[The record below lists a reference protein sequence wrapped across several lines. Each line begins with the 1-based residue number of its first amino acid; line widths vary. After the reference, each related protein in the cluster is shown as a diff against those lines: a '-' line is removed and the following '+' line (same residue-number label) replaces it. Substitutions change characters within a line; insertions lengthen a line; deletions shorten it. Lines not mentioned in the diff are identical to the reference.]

1 MSLPIPLEPADL
13 PVATDDTPL
22 EDILFP
28 GLPDAAKD
36 SKLGKAIAERLTKQR
51 LKAAAILTLQSQ
63 GFSRREIGR
72 MCGMS
77 PNAVRMALNRARKLG
92 RLNDLRSVLEN
103 DSMAL
108 AVEGLNHHLRLKDKD
123 AIFEHLKGMGQW
135 RSYNNNKHDGVP
147 AGGLPDLNVVVNVV
161 AGAPRPDVQALG
173 VPRVDED
180 TVDAG

>member
-1 MSLPIPLEPADL
+1 MLRVDPSVALVPADQE
-13 PVATDDTPL
+13 PEDSTSL
-22 EDILFP
+22 EELLFP
-28 GLPDAAKD
+28 ALPEIAKD

-51 LKAAAILTLQSQ
+51 LRATAILTLQSQ

-92 RLNDLRSVLEN
+92 KLNDLRSILEN
-103 DSMAL
+103 DSMSL
-108 AVEGLNHHLRLKDKD
+108 AIEGLNHHLRLKDKD

-147 AGGLPDLNVVVNVV
+147 PGGLPELNVVVNVV
-161 AGAPRPDVQALG
+161 AGAPRPDVAAIG
-173 VPRVDED
+173 VPRED
-180 TVDAG
+180 SDA